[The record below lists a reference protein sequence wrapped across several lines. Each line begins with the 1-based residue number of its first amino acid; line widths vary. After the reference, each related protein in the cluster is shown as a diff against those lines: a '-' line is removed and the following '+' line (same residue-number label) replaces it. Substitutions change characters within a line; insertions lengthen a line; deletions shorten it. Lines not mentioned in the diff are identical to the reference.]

1 MLKQIL
7 SMFYVESNDC
17 LTKQELNGYFYGT
30 YDMLFIMASS
40 GIISQCTYMYMIK
53 KIEKTKGILLYQKFN
68 SVGYLNWL
76 EKTGR
81 L

>member
-1 MLKQIL
+1 MLKQML
-7 SMFYVESNDC
+7 NMFYVESNDC
-17 LTKQELNGYFYGT
+17 LTKQELNGYFYAT
-30 YDMLFIMASS
+30 YDMLFIMASNNV
-40 GIISQCTYMYMIK
+40 ISQWAYMYLIK